1 MNRGRDA
8 GWKVDSGGG
17 EHMPRLKNED
27 LNRIKERTLKEIALR
42 EGETTTKITVHLGT
56 CGIAAGG
63 KEVMG
68 ALTEELAAS
77 GRTDIRVVASGC
89 MGMCSSEPNVTVE
102 MLGRDGVIYK
112 HMDKNKMRQV
122 FKRHV
127 LLGEV
132 QTDFALARM
141 KLGK

>member
-1 MNRGRDA
+1 VKRRGGD
-8 GWKVDSGGG
+8 
-17 EHMPRLKNED
+17 HMPRLEKED
-27 LNRIKERTLKEIALR
+27 LQKIKERTLREITLR
-42 EGETTTKITVHLGT
+42 EDGTTTKITVHLGT

-63 KEVMG
+63 NEVMK

-77 GRTDIRVVASGC
+77 DRKDIRVVASGC

-102 MLGRDGVIYK
+102 MLGKEGVIYK

-122 FKRHV
+122 FKRHI
-127 LLGEV
+127 LKGEV

-141 KLGK
+141 R